1 MVRIA
6 GKHAFLELL
15 RDEGVDYLFGNP
27 GSTEL
32 ALMDALAVE
41 ARPRFVLGLHEGI
54 VMSLAHGYAASTGRL
69 AAVNLHAA
77 PGLGN
82 ALGMLYNVK
91 KAGAPVLVT
100 AGQQD
105 LSIALREPLLWD
117 DLATIARPFVKW
129 SVEVTRLAD
138 LPRIVRRAVKVA
150 LTPPTGPVFLS
161 IPGDILAE
169 TADLDLMSSSRVAP
183 AIRGGARAISQ
194 AAKLIAE
201 SKHPMIF
208 AGDSVCQS
216 QAHAALVHFAELVGA
231 PVYLEAMADRAAFPT
246 GHPLFAGT
254 VPRLGPAVR
263 AVVDKHDLII
273 SIGGDLFTESLAT
286 GIDPIPPG
294 KTIVHLDSDSW
305 QLAKNYPTEAAILG
319 DPGAT
324 LPELTSAV
332 SARFS
337 SEQRTQAG
345 QRGADIETANAA
357 RRNALF
363 ARADALAD
371 AAPIAPLAL
380 LRAVGEIIPSNTII
394 VDETLSSG
402 ANLTDLVTFDDE
414 FSYFGLRGGGIGAG
428 LPQAIGVKLGNPDR
442 PVVALVGDGSAM
454 FSIQALWTAA
464 HERIAVTFVI
474 LNNRSYRILKQRT
487 LALGDHSARTGTLI
501 GMDLTDPQLDF
512 VGLATSLGVKAVRVS
527 TLDEFRVALSES
539 IVADVPSLIDVE
551 IDGRV

>member
-1 MVRIA
+1 M
-6 GKHAFLELL
+6 
-15 RDEGVDYLFGNP
+15 
-27 GSTEL
+27 
-32 ALMDALAVE
+32 
-41 ARPRFVLGLHEGI
+41 
-54 VMSLAHGYAASTGRL
+54 AHGYAASTGRL

-117 DLATIARPFVKW
+117 DLVAIARPFVKW
-129 SVEVTRLAD
+129 SVEVTRFAD

-150 LTPPTGPVFLS
+150 LTPPMGPVFLS

-169 TADLDLMSSSRVAP
+169 IGHLDLMASSRIAP
-183 AIRGGARAISQ
+183 AIRGDAAAIAH
-194 AAKLIAE
+194 AAILIAE
-201 SKHPMIF
+201 SESPMIF
-208 AGDSVCQS
+208 VGDSVCQCR
-216 QAHAALVHFAELVGA
+216 AHGALVHFAELVGA

-263 AVVDKHDLII
+263 AVVDRHDLII

-294 KTIVHLDSDSW
+294 KAIVHLDNDPW
-305 QLAKNYPTEAAILG
+305 QLAKNYPTEAAILA

-324 LPELTSAV
+324 LPELTAAV

-337 SEQRTQAG
+337 PEQRTRAG
-345 QRGADIETANAA
+345 QRGAEIETAHAA

-363 ARADALAD
+363 ARAAELAD
-371 AAPIAPLAL
+371 ADPIAPLAL
-380 LRAVGEIIPSNTII
+380 LKAAGEILPGNAIV

-402 ANLTDLVTFDDE
+402 ANLTDLLTFNDE
-414 FSYFGLRGGGIGAG
+414 FSYFGLRGGGVGAG

-464 HERIAVTFVI
+464 HERIPVTFVI

-487 LALGDHSARTGTLI
+487 LALGDHSARTGTLV
-501 GMDLTDPQLDF
+501 GMDLVDPPLDF
-512 VGLATSLGVKAVRVS
+512 VGLSTSLGVEAVRVS
-527 TLDEFRVALSES
+527 KLDDFRAALSS
-539 IVADVPSLIDVE
+539 AIAADAPRLIDVE
-551 IDGRV
+551 IDSRI